1 MFWPRK
7 CVFFCFQKSCF
18 EHFAFFFVFFN
29 VLERSVKSRKQLW
42 SSLECSVYS
51 NDSFCVLKTFVG
63 IFLAERCPLFTAL
76 VVFCCV
82 LSFGSWLN
90 AVDGVDG
97 VVADLKSTFHIS
109 PDSRFQLERLVRW
122 DGVFVEK
129 SMKQSVCENKHKT
142 LFWKKRKSWFVSF
155 WFAFKEKRPFDGIIS
170 WSFSGRNSD
179 GSTVWSRGVLR
190 SYVWHLLLELQALA
204 LESSWRK
211 LRVFLIPKI
220 RKKTQKTWENTQK
233 TSFKT
238 FLPRHCILSSREFD
252 PESSADVGE
261 AQLLKAVSQHL
272 DTVNHHGSI
281 MDHRPSTVCFLLR
294 SCRMPVEPCVLGCI
308 QLSHKKHALE
318 STDEGFIL
326 AAVFF
331 LYICGPSFSKVQG
344 EDPPVHPGYKKD
356 GEGQLESPQFSVN
369 IGLRGVEAIAQSS
382 LRCCSRCIEMWQFLL
397 AEGRC
402 MLMWYVL
409 YSFYD
414 MIRRMDKEML
424 FLYIHTK

>member
-1 MFWPRK
+1 MFWKDLLKAVTAVKFTRMFCIFKWFFLCFKDFCRNIPSWTVPSLHSPC
-7 CVFFCFQKSCF
+7 CV
-18 EHFAFFFVFFN
+18 A
-29 VLERSVKSRKQLW
+29 
-42 SSLECSVYS
+42 
-51 NDSFCVLKTFVG
+51 
-63 IFLAERCPLFTAL
+63 
-76 VVFCCV
+76 V

-90 AVDGVDG
+90 AVDGVDGVDG

-211 LRVFLIPKI
+211 LRVVLIPKI
-220 RKKTQKTWENTQK
+220 RKKKQKTWKNTQK

-272 DTVNHHGSI
+272 DTVNHGSI
-281 MDHRPSTVCFLLR
+281 MDQSWIIAHPQCASCFVLAGCPWSPVYWVASNSATKNMHLR
-294 SCRMPVEPCVLGCI
+294 
-308 QLSHKKHALE
+308 ALMR
-318 STDEGFIL
+318 D
-326 AAVFF
+326 
-331 LYICGPSFSKVQG
+331 SF
-344 EDPPVHPGYKKD
+344 
-356 GEGQLESPQFSVN
+356 
-369 IGLRGVEAIAQSS
+369 
-382 LRCCSRCIEMWQFLL
+382 
-397 AEGRC
+397 
-402 MLMWYVL
+402 
-409 YSFYD
+409 
-414 MIRRMDKEML
+414 
-424 FLYIHTK
+424 

>member
-1 MFWPRK
+1 MTL
-7 CVFFCFQKSCF
+7 
-18 EHFAFFFVFFN
+18 FVFLGFFRN
-29 VLERSVKSRKQLW
+29 IPSWTVP
-42 SSLECSVYS
+42 SLHSPC
-51 NDSFCVLKTFVG
+51 CV
-63 IFLAERCPLFTAL
+63 A
-76 VVFCCV
+76 V

-204 LESSWRK
+204 LKSSWRK

-220 RKKTQKTWENTQK
+220 RKKKTENLKKHTENFLQNFSSQALHPVQPRIWSRIKCWRWE
-233 TSFKT
+233 S
-238 FLPRHCILSSREFD
+238 PVV
-252 PESSADVGE
+252 ESGFPTLGYGE
-261 AQLLKAVSQHL
+261 SWI
-272 DTVNHHGSI
+272 DHGSI

-326 AAVFF
+326 DAVFF
-331 LYICGPSFSKVQG
+331 
-344 EDPPVHPGYKKD
+344 VHLWTKL
-356 GEGQLESPQFSVN
+356 QQSVRWRSSSAPR
-369 IGLRGVEAIAQSS
+369 IQERWRRPAGVPT
-382 LRCCSRCIEMWQFLL
+382 
-397 AEGRC
+397 
-402 MLMWYVL
+402 V
-409 YSFYD
+409 
-414 MIRRMDKEML
+414 
-424 FLYIHTK
+424 

>member
-1 MFWPRK
+1 MF
-7 CVFFCFQKSCF
+7 FFC
-18 EHFAFFFVFFN
+18 
-29 VLERSVKSRKQLW
+29 VLERSVKSRNSCEVHSNVLYIQMTLFVFLGLFRNIPSW
-42 SSLECSVYS
+42 TVPSLHSPC
-51 NDSFCVLKTFVG
+51 CV
-63 IFLAERCPLFTAL
+63 A
-76 VVFCCV
+76 V

-220 RKKTQKTWENTQK
+220 RKKTQKTWKNTQK

-281 MDHRPSTVCFLLR
+281 MDQSWIIAHPQCASCFVLAGCPWSPVYWVASNSATKNMHLR
-294 SCRMPVEPCVLGCI
+294 
-308 QLSHKKHALE
+308 ALMR
-318 STDEGFIL
+318 D
-326 AAVFF
+326 
-331 LYICGPSFSKVQG
+331 SF
-344 EDPPVHPGYKKD
+344 
-356 GEGQLESPQFSVN
+356 
-369 IGLRGVEAIAQSS
+369 
-382 LRCCSRCIEMWQFLL
+382 
-397 AEGRC
+397 
-402 MLMWYVL
+402 
-409 YSFYD
+409 
-414 MIRRMDKEML
+414 
-424 FLYIHTK
+424 